1 MHFIFNTKRKQFFFL
16 IVSIIVFPVT
26 FMAQVTVP
34 GAPIYRDIK
43 AYDDHLT
50 ITDNEGGPFKNNYG
64 NIEGS
69 PFFIEH
75 YCPANLK
82 LNKGTE
88 YQNILTKLDLYTHEI
103 IVIDKDNKEII
114 VAEGLVVNVSL
125 TDTAGGIPHMDNF
138 RCGYPAID
146 KNNSFNYYQVLSDG
160 RLQLLKHIRKEI
172 VVEKNIQ
179 SGEMRKEFV
188 SREEYYT
195 FSSGEIK
202 KLKRDKEHI
211 EELMK
216 DQQQKIKEYL
226 KNKKMNYRNTG
237 MLTDLFNFFNSL
249 EKSF

>member
-1 MHFIFNTKRKQFFFL
+1 MNFFVNKIFFRL
-16 IVSIIVFPVT
+16 YSIIFSAIIVPGT
-26 FMAQVTVP
+26 INGQVTVP
-34 GAPIYRDIK
+34 GAPVYRDSK

-114 VAEGLVVNVSL
+114 VTEGLVVNVSL
-125 TDTAGGIPHMDNF
+125 TDTAGGIPHMDIF

-146 KNNSFNYYQVLSDG
+146 KNKPFNYYQVLSDG
-160 RLQLLKHIRKEI
+160 KLQLLKHIRKEI
-172 VVEKNIQ
+172 AVEKNIQ
-179 SGEMRKEFV
+179 SGEIRKEFV
-188 SREEYYT
+188 TREEYYT
-195 FSSGEIK
+195 FSYGEIK
-202 KLKRDKEHI
+202 KLKRDKEYI
-211 EELMK
+211 KELMK
-216 DQQQKIKEYL
+216 DQEQKINEYVKVKKL
-226 KNKKMNYRNTG
+226 SFKNISG
-237 MLTDLFNFFNSL
+237 LSALFDYYNSL
-249 EKSF
+249 TVQ